1 LKRDVRDEERR
12 AQALANFDAKKLR
25 MIPGTSWYFELEF
38 SGMTTD
44 ERPDDKLDL
53 PKPPRKIPEGPPQ
66 QTFQIFCYIREG
78 PGTPNHGGEN
88 SRYAEEFIG
97 QPTAKQ
103 IEE

>member
-1 LKRDVRDEERR
+1 
-12 AQALANFDAKKLR
+12 

-44 ERPDDKLDL
+44 ERLADKMDI
-53 PKPPRKIPEGPPQ
+53 PKPPRKIPKGPPQ

-78 PGTPNHGGEN
+78 SGTPTHGREN

-97 QPTAKQ
+97 PPTAKQ

>member
-1 LKRDVRDEERR
+1 
-12 AQALANFDAKKLR
+12 

-44 ERPDDKLDL
+44 ERPSDKLNL
-53 PKPPRKIPEGPPQ
+53 PKPPRNIPGEPPQ

-78 PGTPNHGGEN
+78 PGTPTHEGET